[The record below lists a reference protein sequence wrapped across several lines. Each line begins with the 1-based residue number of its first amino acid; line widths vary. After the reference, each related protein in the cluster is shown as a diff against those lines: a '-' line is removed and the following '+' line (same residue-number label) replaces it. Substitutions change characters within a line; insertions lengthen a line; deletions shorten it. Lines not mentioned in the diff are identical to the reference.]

1 MIDKKLYSRTS
12 LKAQHDAAQSVGW
25 PEEEG
30 VCDAYYPYPNQK
42 HGHEGQNATDEVE
55 CAAVQVGEGT
65 RQQMQNPS
73 DEDIK

>member
-12 LKAQHDAAQSVGW
+12 LKAQHDAAQAVGW
-25 PEEEG
+25 PEAEG
-30 VCDAYYPYPNQK
+30 VCDAYYPYPNQA

-65 RQQMQNPS
+65 RQKMQNPS